1 MTEVKR
7 HHKATRHIHKPHHLC
22 KEPDDLKTQM
32 ALWLRESLMEGGVRE
47 EITLDEDWTPP
58 QDQDPICEGTPDTGT
73 DSSVMQRSLCP
84 WQWRVNYDEAREPK
98 IISEAHCICRRS
110 RGGSVAFCLPIKRE
124 VPILRR
130 AACDPVT
137 GRWEYARATIPVTVG
152 CHSVLPRS
160 ARATPLSQHY
170 KTPIGAI

>member
-1 MTEVKR
+1 MS
-7 HHKATRHIHKPHHLC
+7 A
-22 KEPDDLKTQM
+22 
-32 ALWLRESLMEGGVRE
+32 WLRESLMEGSVRE
-47 EITLDEDWTPP
+47 EISDEDWSPP
-58 QDQDPICEGTPDTGT
+58 QDQDPICQGMPDTST

-124 VPILRR
+124 VPILKRTN
-130 AACDPVT
+130 CDPAT
-137 GRWEYARATIPVTVG
+137 GRWEYVRSTVPVTIG

-160 ARATPLSQHY
+160 ARATPLSAHY
-170 KTPIGAI
+170 RTPSNPN